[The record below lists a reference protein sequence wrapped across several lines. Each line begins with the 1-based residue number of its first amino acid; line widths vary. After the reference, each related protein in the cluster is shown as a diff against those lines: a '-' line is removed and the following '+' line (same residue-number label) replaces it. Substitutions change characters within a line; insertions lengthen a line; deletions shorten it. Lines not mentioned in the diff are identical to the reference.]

1 MGPTSRRE
9 LAGAVAVVTVISYLV
24 LHVLYRY
31 FLRSRCG
38 PGCRSWRWQSP
49 RRWALS
55 VRARIRD
62 GEIGVGAGRLNPLVV
77 ARGVAIAKASAW
89 VGALALGWWLGVL
102 AYLLPKRSELRV
114 ATADTPGAV
123 VAALS
128 AFALIVAALWLQ
140 YCCRSPNDPNADRSR
155 GRNSPAVAALAQ
167 RVWFASGRWPHR
179 RRYSQPHDPSEPRRP

>member
-1 MGPTSRRE
+1 MSKMNTSVRTSTSFAHSAWASPYLTGAAVL
-9 LAGAVAVVTVISYLV
+9 LAGLAIAWLWTGLSLLAVAIAEAV
-24 LHVLYRY
+24 
-31 FLRSRCG
+31 
-38 PGCRSWRWQSP
+38 
-49 RRWALS
+49 WALS

-102 AYLLPKRSELRV
+102 AYLLTKRSELRV

-140 YCCRSPNDPNADRSR
+140 YCCRSPNDPNADREP
-155 GRNSPAVAALAQ
+155 SP
-167 RVWFASGRWPHR
+167 
-179 RRYSQPHDPSEPRRP
+179 E

>member
-1 MGPTSRRE
+1 MMGPTSRRE
-9 LAGAVAVVTVISYLV
+9 LAGAVAVVTVISYLM

-31 FLRSRCG
+31 FPPVTLWTGLSLLAVAIAEAV
-38 PGCRSWRWQSP
+38 
-49 RRWALS
+49 WALS

-140 YCCRSPNDPNADRSR
+140 YCCRSPNDPNADREP
-155 GRNSPAVAALAQ
+155 SP
-167 RVWFASGRWPHR
+167 
-179 RRYSQPHDPSEPRRP
+179 E